1 MFKGTLKR
9 KPKEFFKSVP
19 KSEIAS
25 KPEVE
30 VNTEKKG
37 GKIKGIGKKFMKM
50 LSKAK
55 VSFGIFVA
63 SPVTP

>member
-9 KPKEFFKSVP
+9 KPKEFQKSVP
-19 KSEIAS
+19 KSELVNE
-25 KPEVE
+25 PE

-37 GKIKGIGKKFMKM
+37 RKIKGIGKKFMKM
-50 LSKAK
+50 LTKAK

-63 SPVTP
+63 SPGTP